1 MKGGLSVALFG
12 LLLSCEQKTV
22 VARVNDHKLYQE
34 DAELIMKE
42 LGYDPKNE
50 VDWKTFVD
58 DWLRTQLMRDEINET
73 DELAELTTSYRA
85 EIFQGELAEL
95 ALVEQS
101 LLTEIDTVISQ
112 QEIRD
117 YYDVHKDE
125 FELSDFIVRALFL
138 KVSVE
143 CPKLST
149 LKRAYL
155 LKNEKDVAQIESIAK
170 LYAEDFYFDDQQW
183 VFLSDLTQR
192 IPSDKFK
199 SESVA
204 LNRTKTYV
212 SDDQYVYF
220 LKIIDVK
227 LKNERPPLDFV
238 SADIRQRILNDRM
251 NEQRIA
257 VQNRLLKNLKLKHDF
272 EVHL

>member
-1 MKGGLSVALFG
+1 M
-12 LLLSCEQKTV
+12 
-22 VARVNDHKLYQE
+22 NDHKLYQE